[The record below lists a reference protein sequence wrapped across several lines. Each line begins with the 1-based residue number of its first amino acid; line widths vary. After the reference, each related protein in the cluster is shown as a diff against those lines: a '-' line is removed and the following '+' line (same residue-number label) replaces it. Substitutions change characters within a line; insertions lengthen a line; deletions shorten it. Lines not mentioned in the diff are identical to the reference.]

1 MLLTAPQLAA
11 VNSSDGLG
19 NRRMEFIYIYTGL
32 IVYRPLSA
40 KFATGRNPATTYLSM
55 DWP

>member
-19 NRRMEFIYIYTGL
+19 NRRMEFIYIYILDSLFIDPCLQNSPQEEILPQL
-32 IVYRPLSA
+32 I
-40 KFATGRNPATTYLSM
+40 
-55 DWP
+55 